1 MERHPPRYVQFT
13 NGDFAKLKEL
23 ILWRLDNADEERKE
37 LAKKIEALTQE
48 VRANNNK
55 LELAQNLLK
64 IKLTGLSAIS
74 AIVSGAISASV
85 TAYEFL
91 KRWRP

>member
-1 MERHPPRYVQFT
+1 MEKRPPHDIQFA
-13 NGDFAKLKEL
+13 NADFAKLKEL
-23 ILWRLDNADEERKE
+23 ILWRLDRADEERKD
-37 LAKKIEALTQE
+37 LAERIEVLAQE

-74 AIVSGAISASV
+74 AIVSGAISAAF

>member
-1 MERHPPRYVQFT
+1 MERRPPHDVEFA

-23 ILWRLDNADEERKE
+23 ILWRLDRADEERRE
-37 LAKKIEALTQE
+37 LAEKIEALATE
-48 VRANNNK
+48 VRANNTK
-55 LELAQNLLK
+55 LELSQNLLK

-74 AIVSGAISASV
+74 AIVSGAVSAAF

>member
-1 MERHPPRYVQFT
+1 MRE
-13 NGDFAKLKEL
+13 
-23 ILWRLDNADEERKE
+23 
-37 LAKKIEALTQE
+37 
-48 VRANNNK
+48 NNNK

-74 AIVSGAISASV
+74 AIVSGAISAAF

>member
-1 MERHPPRYVQFT
+1 MERNPPHDVQFA

-23 ILWRLDNADEERKE
+23 ILWRLDRADEERKE
-37 LAKKIEALTQE
+37 LAEKIETLARE

-74 AIVSGAISASV
+74 AIVSGAISAAI